1 MDMTT
6 ISTAAATPFA
16 AAQLALAGGVLAQQF
31 NPLGA
36 SAYASAML
44 PSLLSIQLGTMAG
57 AGQLQPQA
65 GFTAQTTGQSTARV
79 DLGDGYHLA
88 IDERNS
94 EMTIVN
100 EKTGQSTRVW
110 GDPHVDVNGKHQ
122 FDFYGTTTFELD
134 NGTKITVN
142 TEQAKGNPNVYFAS
156 QVVVTRGANA
166 VVIDGISQQQ
176 LGDLSVS
183 VSTNGYALDAANRDG
198 FTVQEAAG
206 GWQTELGATVTQAD
220 ADLTRPGQIYGPDSD
235 MPSLSELGSAMGSFL
250 LFGSLLG
257 AAFDMSASFSAAASS
272 SDRAPY
278 RGQVMPY
285 A

>member
-1 MDMTT
+1 MTT

-44 PSLLSIQLGTMAG
+44 PSLLSIQLGTTAG
-57 AGQLQPQA
+57 TGQLQPQA
-65 GFTAQTTGQSTARV
+65 GLTAQTTGQNTARV

-100 EKTGQSTRVW
+100 DATGQSTRVW

-122 FDFYGTTTFELD
+122 FDFYGTTTFELA

-142 TEQAKGNPNVYFAS
+142 TEQAKSNPNVYFAS

-176 LGDLSVS
+176 QGDLAVS
-183 VSTNGYALDAANRDG
+183 VSTDGYALDAANRDG

-220 ADLTRPGQIYGPDSD
+220 ADLTKLGQIYGPDSA
-235 MPSLSELGSAMGSFL
+235 MPSLSELGSAIGGFL

-257 AAFDMSASFSAAASS
+257 AAFDMSASFRSTSAHN
-272 SDRAPY
+272 DRAPLPGPF
-278 RGQVMPY
+278 RPY

>member
-1 MDMTT
+1 MTT
-6 ISTAAATPFA
+6 ISTAASTPFA

-57 AGQLQPQA
+57 TGQLQPEA
-65 GFTAQTTGQSTARV
+65 GFTAQTTGQGTARI

-100 EKTGQSTRVW
+100 DATGQSTRVW

-122 FDFYGTTTFELD
+122 FDFYGTTTFELA

-142 TEQAKGNPNVYFAS
+142 TEQGKSNPNVYFAS

-183 VSTNGYALDAANRDG
+183 VSSNGYALDAANRDG
-198 FTVQEAAG
+198 FTVQESAG
-206 GWQTELGATVTQAD
+206 SWQTELGETVTQAD
-220 ADLTRPGQIYGPDSD
+220 ADLTRPGQIYGPDST
-235 MPSLSELGSAMGSFL
+235 MPSLSELGSAMGGFL
-250 LFGSLLG
+250 LFGSVLG
-257 AAFDMSASFSAAASS
+257 AAFEMSASFRSASASN
-272 SDRAPY
+272 DRAPLLAH
-278 RGQVMPY
+278 RIPI

>member
-1 MDMTT
+1 MTT
-6 ISTAAATPFA
+6 ISTAASTPFA

-142 TEQAKGNPNVYFAS
+142 TEQGKGNPNVYYAS

-198 FTVQEAAG
+198 FTVLESAA
-206 GWQTELGATVTQAD
+206 GWQTELGEKVTQAD
-220 ADLTRPGQIYGPDSD
+220 ADLTKPGQIYGPDST

-250 LFGSLLG
+250 LFGSLMGL
-257 AAFDMSASFSAAASS
+257 ALESHVASS
-272 SDRAPY
+272 SGRANDAAALHRQPL
-278 RGQVMPY
+278 
-285 A
+285 AALLS

>member
-1 MDMTT
+1 MTT
-6 ISTAAATPFA
+6 ISTAASTPFA

-57 AGQLQPQA
+57 AGQLQSQA

-110 GDPHVDVNGKHQ
+110 GDPHVDVDGKHQ

-198 FTVQEAAG
+198 FTVLESAA
-206 GWQTELGATVTQAD
+206 GWQTELGEKVTQAD
-220 ADLTRPGQIYGPDSD
+220 ADLTKPGQIYGPNSD

-257 AAFDMSASFSAAASS
+257 LALESRVASTPTRTTQ
-272 SDRAPY
+272 DAPVY
-278 RGQVMPY
+278 RHPLAVLLS
-285 A
+285 

>member
-1 MDMTT
+1 MTT
-6 ISTAAATPFA
+6 ISTAAPTPFA

-36 SAYASAML
+36 SAFASAML
-44 PSLLSIQLGTMAG
+44 PSLLSIQLGALAG

-65 GFTAQTTGQSTARV
+65 GFTAQTTGQGTARI

-88 IDERNS
+88 VDERNS

-100 EKTGQSTRVW
+100 DATGQSTRIW

-166 VVIDGISQQQ
+166 VVIEGISQQQ
-176 LGDLSVS
+176 LGDLSVG
-183 VSTNGYALDAANRDG
+183 VSTNGHALDAAHRDG
-198 FTVQEAAG
+198 FTVLEAAG
-206 GWQTELGATVTQAD
+206 GWQTELGQTVTQAE
-220 ADLTRPGQIYGPDSD
+220 ADLTRPGQLYGPDSA
-235 MPSLSELGSAMGSFL
+235 MPSLSELGTAIGGFLVFGTLMQVAFDASASSTCGRAS
-250 LFGSLLG
+250 SNVAILLG
-257 AAFDMSASFSAAASS
+257 HL
-272 SDRAPY
+272 RA
-278 RGQVMPY
+278 G

>member
-1 MDMTT
+1 MTT
-6 ISTAAATPFA
+6 ISPAAATPFA
-16 AAQLALAGGVLAQQF
+16 AAQLMLAGGVLAQQF
-31 NPLGA
+31 APLGA
-36 SAYASAML
+36 GPLATAML
-44 PSLLSIQLGTMAG
+44 PSLLSVQLGTLAND
-57 AGQLQPQA
+57 AQLATQA
-65 GFTAQTTGQSTARV
+65 GFAAQTTGQSTARI

-100 EKTGQSTRVW
+100 EATGQSTRVW

-122 FDFYGTTTFELD
+122 FDFYGTTTFELA

-142 TEQAKGNPNVYFAS
+142 TEQAKDNPNVYFAS

-183 VSTNGYALDAANRDG
+183 VSTNGYALDSANRDG
-198 FTVQEAAG
+198 FTVHEAAG

-220 ADLTRPGQIYGPDSD
+220 ADLTRPGAIYGPDSA
-235 MPSLSELGSAMGSFL
+235 MPSLAE
-250 LFGSLLG
+250 LG
-257 AAFDMSASFSAAASS
+257 AAIGGFLLYGSMISFMFDATARASVASPES
-272 SDRAPY
+272 SRVLRQLLLPN
-278 RGQVMPY
+278 
-285 A
+285 

>member
-1 MDMTT
+1 MTT

-44 PSLLSIQLGTMAG
+44 PSLLSIQLGTTAG
-57 AGQLQPQA
+57 IGQLQPQA
-65 GFTAQTTGQSTARV
+65 GFTAQTTGQNTARV

-100 EKTGQSTRVW
+100 DATGQSTRVW

-122 FDFYGTTTFELD
+122 FDFYGTTTFELA

-142 TEQAKGNPNVYFAS
+142 TEQAKNNPNVYFAS

-176 LGDLSVS
+176 QGDLSVS

-206 GWQTELGATVTQAD
+206 GWQTELGAKVTQAD
-220 ADLTRPGQIYGPDSD
+220 ADLTKPGQIYGPDST
-235 MPSLSELGSAMGSFL
+235 MPSLSELGSAIGGFL

-257 AAFDMSASFSAAASS
+257 AAFDMSASFRSTSANN
-272 SDRAPY
+272 DRAPLPGPF
-278 RGQVMPY
+278 RPY